1 MLHERKVT
9 CVPLS
14 PRILILSVPLEGP
27 NFSYHPTV
35 AVHITPYFVYSESLH
50 AAERQHTHNV
60 LHQIDF
66 GRLPSGKSN
75 KFYP

>member
-1 MLHERKVT
+1 MLYERKVT

-14 PRILILSVPLEGP
+14 PRILISSVPLAGP
-27 NFSYHPTV
+27 NFSYRPT
-35 AVHITPYFVYSESLH
+35 VHITPYFVYSESLH
-50 AAERQHTHNV
+50 AAERQHTNNV
-60 LHQIDF
+60 LHQINF